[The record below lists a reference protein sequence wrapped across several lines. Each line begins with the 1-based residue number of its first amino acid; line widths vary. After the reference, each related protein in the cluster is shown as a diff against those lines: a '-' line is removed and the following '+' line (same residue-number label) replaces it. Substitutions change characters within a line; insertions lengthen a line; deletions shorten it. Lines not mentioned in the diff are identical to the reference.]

1 MDVHKPDVDV
11 ETASDRQGDV
21 LIQISWR
28 SDDELIDV
36 LLQRNRMA

>member
-11 ETASDRQGDV
+11 ETATDRQGDV
-21 LIQISWR
+21 LIRISWR

-36 LLQRNRMA
+36 LLRRNRMA